1 MEENPAPPPE
11 MRQLHALL
19 RRLLLRVTRRAWA
32 TPREMQMDASR
43 AIGLLPHAPP
53 SVQAQ
58 LTPTLS
64 GLVRELGQKR
74 PDLYRHIVT
83 LERVVVT
90 LDERFGP
97 PPPVA

>member
-1 MEENPAPPPE
+1 MEPNESAPPE
-11 MRQLHALL
+11 LRELHDLL

-43 AIGLLPHAPP
+43 AIGLLPYAPP

-64 GLVRELGQKR
+64 GLIRELGQKR

-83 LERVVVT
+83 LERVVVH

-97 PPPVA
+97 PPSAV